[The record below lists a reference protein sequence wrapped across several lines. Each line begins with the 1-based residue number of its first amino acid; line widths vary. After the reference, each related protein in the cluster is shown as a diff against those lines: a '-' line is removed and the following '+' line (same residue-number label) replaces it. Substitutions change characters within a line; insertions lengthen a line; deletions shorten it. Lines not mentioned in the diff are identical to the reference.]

1 LRFNF
6 IYPYQS
12 RLFKNFKVFKAS
24 FKLYRLIK
32 IQAILGNTFGEA
44 RITPRSA
51 TTFPTRTYNLQ
62 LLFSGFGTPNA
73 ATNSESS
80 HGFSWWID

>member
-1 LRFNF
+1 LRLNF

-24 FKLYRLIK
+24 FKLYKLIK
-32 IQAILGNTFGEA
+32 IQGILGNTFGEA
-44 RITPRSA
+44 RITPPRSA

-73 ATNSESS
+73 VTNSESS
-80 HGFSWWID
+80 HGFS

>member
-1 LRFNF
+1 LSLNF

-24 FKLYRLIK
+24 FKLYRLSK
-32 IQAILGNTFGEA
+32 IQGILGNTFGEA
-44 RITPRSA
+44 RITPPQSA
-51 TTFPTRTYNLQ
+51 TAFPTRTYNLQ

-80 HGFSWWID
+80 HGFS